1 MSSTLYLEIVIILAN
16 EYAIELLPIP
26 PFKLK
31 ILTKLAGNCFII
43 RLSPCQINR
52 VFYLKLK
59 TISIVYMIMD
69 VIETFVRRIEKTNDL
84 EEIKMLR
91 NLWSSKIATFP
102 KELRIVEEVEGDALR
117 LVVVKGAE
125 AILLHKATNIYL
137 YITDLTSVELE
148 TLRYITI
155 RKKAKEADNEFVSLA
170 YEYITLKNKA
180 KIGILS

>member
-1 MSSTLYLEIVIILAN
+1 
-16 EYAIELLPIP
+16 
-26 PFKLK
+26 
-31 ILTKLAGNCFII
+31 
-43 RLSPCQINR
+43 
-52 VFYLKLK
+52 
-59 TISIVYMIMD
+59 MIMD

-117 LVVVKGAE
+117 LVVAKGAE
-125 AILLHKATNIYL
+125 AILIHKATNIYL

-155 RKKAKEADNEFVSLA
+155 RKKAKEADNEFVNLA